1 MKNRYLCPKCR
12 AELKIR
18 DHIIFSGKTE
28 KGIKGIL
35 LLSPELG
42 DYSMIHDDNFKYD
55 KGEHIDLFCPVCQA
69 NIAIPEVNE
78 DLAEVIMIDE
88 KNVEYKI
95 VFSEVAGKKCTIK
108 IKDQN
113 IIEAFGEDANEYQ
126 NHWGAGPR
134 Y

>member
-1 MKNRYLCPKCR
+1 MKNHYLCPKCR
-12 AELKIR
+12 AELKIK
-18 DHIIFSGKTE
+18 DYIIFSAETE
-28 KGIKGIL
+28 KGIKGII

-42 DYSMIHDDNFKYD
+42 NYTIIHDDKFKYEE
-55 KGEHIDLFCPVCQA
+55 GEHIDFYCPVCRS
-69 NIAIPEVNE
+69 NLAIPEVNK

-95 VFSEVAGKKCTIK
+95 VFSEIAGKKCTMK

-113 IIEAFGEDANEYQ
+113 IIEAFGEDADEYQ
-126 NHWGAGPR
+126 NFWGAGPR